1 MGAAKSYPPVTTSS
15 APADPPK
22 LLDRVRDRI
31 RRKGYS
37 IRTEKSYAHWIKR
50 FILFNDKRHP
60 EDMGAAEVEAFLTSL
75 AVDRDV
81 AAATQNLALSA
92 ILFLYREVLEMPLP
106 WLDGIERAKKPAR
119 LPTVLSAA
127 EVGAV
132 LARLE
137 GTTGLRAYFSRD
149 RTPRRL
155 ALGCDARRR
164 ECGMAHAMQTTDNV
178 AARPTPAG
186 PSG

>member
-1 MGAAKSYPPVTTSS
+1 M
-15 APADPPK
+15 
-22 LLDRVRDRI
+22 
-31 RRKGYS
+31 
-37 IRTEKSYAHWIKR
+37 RTEKSYAHWINR

-60 EDMGAAEVEAFLTSL
+60 RDMGAPEVEAFLTSL

-132 LARLE
+132 LGRLD
-137 GTTGLRAYFSRD
+137 G
-149 RTPRRL
+149 PR
-155 ALGCDARRR
+155 G
-164 ECGMAHAMQTTDNV
+164 
-178 AARPTPAG
+178 
-186 PSG
+186 